1 MMYDVTGLGLLGKEI
16 EIEWIDDEK
25 RQLKVGRISGD

>member
-1 MMYDVTGLGLLGKEI
+1 MMYWIRSPGKEI